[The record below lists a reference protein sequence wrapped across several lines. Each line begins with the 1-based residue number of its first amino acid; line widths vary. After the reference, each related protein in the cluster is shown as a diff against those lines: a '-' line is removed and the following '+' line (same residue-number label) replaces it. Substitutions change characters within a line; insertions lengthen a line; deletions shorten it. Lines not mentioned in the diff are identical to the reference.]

1 MASLGTTSHS
11 EVQSAI
17 NTTNDCTN
25 CDINEDMLRIMQDIM
40 ATKTTYGLSAPEFNA
55 LIEFTISRND
65 YTKNFTLVE
74 DIYFESM
81 ARSLKGEEVNA
92 WIAKKMVDRF
102 NPGKSA
108 IVGQQLATAVETVS
122 SIGGELNFKPEHIFA
137 LVHKIFHPNR
147 ELHKHSVC
155 KLIKNT
161 MDEALTGSAA
171 SAGQG
176 AAQAQLQQSVPPG
189 AM

>member
-1 MASLGTTSHS
+1 MASLGTTSHP

-17 NTTNDCTN
+17 NTTSGCTN
-25 CDINEDMLRIMQDIM
+25 CDINEDMVRIMQDIM
-40 ATKTTYGLSAPEFNA
+40 ATKTTYDLSSPEFNA

-81 ARSLKGEEVNA
+81 VRSLKGEEVNA
-92 WIAKKMVDRF
+92 WIAKKMLDRF

-108 IVGQQLATAVETVS
+108 MVGQRLATVVETVT

-147 ELHKHSVC
+147 ELHKHSAC

-161 MDEALTGSAA
+161 MDEALADEAA
-171 SAGQG
+171 SASPD
-176 AAQAQLQQSVPPG
+176 ATHAQLHQSVPPG